1 MINIKNEDQINRI
14 RESCHL
20 LADTF
25 DELEKSIDE
34 GITTLEINKIA
45 DDFIRQ
51 GGGIPAFLG
60 YGGFPASICSS
71 VNDTVIHGIPDN
83 VKLKKGDI
91 IGIDMGI
98 NLNGYFSDRAV
109 TYAVGKVDEDVQ
121 TLLKVTEE
129 SLYKAIEAAVAGN
142 RIKDI
147 SKAVTN
153 HVRPYG
159 YGVVYDFCGHG
170 VGLAV
175 HEEPSIPNY
184 YPYRG
189 FNPRIKP
196 GMVLAI
202 EPMINMGTDEV
213 DILDDDWTVKTGD
226 RMLSAHFEHTV
237 AVFADHTEI
246 LTKR

>member
-1 MINIKNEDQINRI
+1 MINVKNIDQINRI
-14 RESCHL
+14 RECCHL

-25 DELEKSIDE
+25 DFLENYIEE
-34 GITTLEINKIA
+34 GITTLELNKIA
-45 DDFIRQ
+45 NDFILKN
-51 GGGIPAFLG
+51 GGTAAFLG
-60 YGGFPASICSS
+60 YGGFPGAICSS
-71 VNDTVIHGIPDN
+71 INDTVIHGIPDST
-83 VKLKKGDI
+83 KLQKGDI

-98 NLNGYFSDRAV
+98 KLKGYFSDRAM
-109 TYAVGKVDEDVQ
+109 TYAVGEIPNEARQ
-121 TLLKVTEE
+121 LLKVTEE

-147 SKAVTN
+147 SKAVTT

-159 YGVVYDFCGHG
+159 YGIVYDFCGHG

-196 GMVLAI
+196 GMILAI
-202 EPMINMGTDEV
+202 EPMINMGTADV
-213 DILDDDWTVKTGD
+213 DVLSDNWTVKTGD

-237 AVFADHTEI
+237 AIFADHTEI
-246 LTKR
+246 LTKY

>member
-25 DELEKSIDE
+25 DEIEKHIE
-34 GITTLEINKIA
+34 AGISTLELNNIA
-45 DDFIRQ
+45 DDFIRRN
-51 GGGIPAFLG
+51 GGIPSFLG
-60 YGGFPASICSS
+60 YGGFPGAICAS
-71 VNDTVIHGIPDN
+71 VNDTVIHGIPDKT
-83 VKLKKGDI
+83 KLRNGDV

-109 TYAVGKVDEDVQ
+109 TYSVGTVEEDVRK
-121 TLLKVTEE
+121 LLRITEE

-153 HVRPYG
+153 HIEPYG

-175 HEEPSIPNY
+175 HEDPSIPNY

-202 EPMINMGTDEV
+202 EPMINLGTDEV
-213 DILDDDWTVKTGD
+213 EVLEDDWTVKTLD
-226 RMLSAHFEHTV
+226 RKTSAHFEHTI
-237 AVFADHTEI
+237 AIFKDHTEI
-246 LTKR
+246 LTRK

>member
-1 MINIKNEDQINRI
+1 MINLKNEDQINRI

-25 DELEKSIDE
+25 DELEKHIEE
-34 GITTLEINKIA
+34 GITTAELNKIA
-45 DDFIRQ
+45 DDFIRK

-60 YGGFPASICSS
+60 YGGFPGAICAS
-71 VNDTVIHGIPDN
+71 VNDTVIHGIPDKT
-83 VKLKKGDI
+83 KLQNGDI

-98 NLNGYFSDRAV
+98 NLNGFFSDRAV
-109 TYAVGKVDEDVQ
+109 TYPVGSIDSDAQ
-121 TLLKVTEE
+121 SLLKVTEE

-147 SKAVTN
+147 GKAVTN

-159 YGVVYDFCGHG
+159 YGIVYDFCGHG

-196 GMVLAI
+196 GMILAI
-202 EPMINMGTDEV
+202 EPMINMGTDDV
-213 DILDDDWTVKTGD
+213 DVLDDDWTVKTGD

-237 AVFADHTEI
+237 AVFSDHTEI
-246 LTKR
+246 LTKK

>member
-14 RESCHL
+14 RESCYL

-25 DELEKSIDE
+25 EEIESYIEE
-34 GITTLEINKIA
+34 GITTLELNKIA
-45 DDFIRQ
+45 DDFIRRK
-51 GGGIPAFLG
+51 GGVPSFLG
-60 YGGFPASICSS
+60 YGGFPGAICAS
-71 VNDTVIHGIPDN
+71 VNDTVIHGIPDKT
-83 VKLKKGDI
+83 KLKEGDV

-109 TYAVGKVDEDVQ
+109 TYPVGKVDSEVEQ
-121 TLLKVTEE
+121 LLRITKE

-147 SKAVTN
+147 SKAVTG
-153 HVRPYG
+153 HIEPYG
-159 YGVVYDFCGHG
+159 YGIVYDFCGHG

-175 HEEPSIPNY
+175 HEDPSIPNY

-202 EPMINMGTDEV
+202 EPMVNLGVDEV
-213 DILDDDWTVKTGD
+213 EVLSDDWTVKTID
-226 RMLSAHFEHTV
+226 RKISAHFEHTI
-237 AVFADHTEI
+237 AVFKDHTEI
-246 LTKR
+246 LTKK

>member
-1 MINIKNEDQINRI
+1 MINLKNEDQINRI

-25 DELEKSIDE
+25 DHMRAHVQE
-34 GITTLEINKIA
+34 GITTSELDRIA
-45 DDFIRQ
+45 EDFIRSR
-51 GGGIPAFLG
+51 GGVPSFLG
-60 YGGFPASICSS
+60 YGGFPASICAS
-71 VNDTVIHGIPDN
+71 VNDTVIHGIPDTT
-83 VKLKKGDI
+83 KLNKGDI

-109 TYAVGKVDEDVQ
+109 TYAVGEVDEEARR
-121 TLLKVTEE
+121 LMKVTEE

-147 SKAVTN
+147 SKAVTE

-170 VGLAV
+170 VGLSV
-175 HEEPSIPNY
+175 HEDPSIPNY
-184 YPYRG
+184 HPWRG

-202 EPMINMGTDEV
+202 EPMINLGTDEV
-213 DILDDDWTVKTGD
+213 DVLDDDWTVKTGD

-246 LTKR
+246 LTRK

>member
-1 MINIKNEDQINRI
+1 MINIKNDDQINRI

-25 DELEKSIDE
+25 DYIETHIQE
-34 GITTLEINKIA
+34 GITTKELDKITN
-45 DDFIRQ
+45 DFIIKNK
-51 GGGIPAFLG
+51 GTAAFLG
-60 YGGFPASICSS
+60 YGGFPGAICAS
-71 VNDTVIHGIPDN
+71 VNDTVIHGIPDST
-83 VKLKKGDI
+83 KLKDGDI
-91 IGIDMGI
+91 IGIDIGI
-98 NLNGYFSDRAV
+98 NLNGYFSDRAM
-109 TYAVGKVDEDVQ
+109 TYPVGVVDSDTQ
-121 TLLKVTEE
+121 NLLKVTEE
-129 SLYKAIEAAVAGN
+129 SLYKAIEVAVAGN

-147 SKAVTN
+147 GKAVTE

-159 YGVVYDFCGHG
+159 YGIVYDFCGHG

-202 EPMINMGTDEV
+202 EPMINLGTADV
-213 DILDDDWTVKTGD
+213 DILDDDWTVKPCD
-226 RMLSAHFEHTV
+226 RMLSAHFEHTI

-246 LTKR
+246 LTRK

>member
-1 MINIKNEDQINRI
+1 MISLKNEDQINRI

-25 DELEKSIDE
+25 DELEKHIGE
-34 GITTLEINKIA
+34 GITTAELNDIA
-45 DDFIRQ
+45 ENHIRKN
-51 GGGIPAFLG
+51 GGTPAFLG
-60 YGGFPASICSS
+60 YGGFPASICAS
-71 VNDTVIHGIPDN
+71 VNDTVIHGIPDKT
-83 VKLKKGDI
+83 KLKKGDI

-98 NLNGYFSDRAV
+98 NLNGFFSDRAV
-109 TYAVGKVDEDVQ
+109 TYPVGEVEEDVRI
-121 TLLKVTEE
+121 LLEVTEA

-147 SKAVTN
+147 SKAVSQ

-159 YGVVYDFCGHG
+159 FGIVYDFCGHG

-202 EPMINMGTDEV
+202 EPMINLGTDDV
-213 DILDDDWTVKTGD
+213 DILDDDWTVKTCD
-226 RMLSAHFEHTV
+226 RMMSAHFEHTI
-237 AVFADHTEI
+237 AVFSDHTEI
-246 LTKR
+246 LTRR